1 MNEWRCHF
9 QDGEKQRQRCVCA
22 GGIWRVW
29 PWNPE
34 VLMTIQVLRG
44 QLSNAGTT
52 ASAGVVAGVTDLHP
66 DWVGGHGC

>member
-1 MNEWRCHF
+1 MNGGAISKMGKNRDKGVCVRGGY
-9 QDGEKQRQRCVCA
+9 GESA
-22 GGIWRVW
+22 
-29 PWNPE
+29 WNPE